1 MQDKR
6 STAGGQSQP
15 AESTSQNAGSACR
28 DELRLRWQSTLRAGL
43 ACGMGFCV
51 LLGILDTFYLPQEWL
66 PLTVSLRIAAVF
78 SAFAAALAASYI
90 ERLQSH
96 IDLLVTALLFLASAG
111 IGSAAIVSAAAGNV
125 AAFAESVLVVLGI
138 YLLAGLPLRH
148 SVVAAAPA
156 LAACLVLGQ
165 VLDIGT
171 GAMVYGALFIVI
183 ANLIG
188 AAACAAREND
198 GRAVVESSRK
208 LTGLINTDRL
218 TGIYNRQ
225 MFDDHLSRIWKQS
238 RRERHN
244 LGLLIVDI
252 DHMREFN
259 KRYGHPEGDRCI
271 QRVGEALKNSVRRP
285 LDFVA
290 RYDGSKFA
298 LVLYDPPTAYIR
310 RFVLNVQTSI
320 AGLHI
325 PNEGSPIGP
334 RVTVSIGAVVLGPQ
348 TTKSLEGAVQ
358 FAEEALSASKL
369 RGRDR
374 AVVFQSSDLENPSKP
389 VTGSLSAS
397 A

>member
-1 MQDKR
+1 MQDDR
-6 STAGGQSQP
+6 TVPGGQL
-15 AESTSQNAGSACR
+15 ASA
-28 DELRLRWQSTLRAGL
+28 DTNDKSLRNDCGEDLRIRWLMTLRSSL
-43 ACGMGFCV
+43 ACGMILSVIVGV
-51 LLGILDTFYLPQEWL
+51 LDTFHLSGEWL
-66 PLTVSLRIAAVF
+66 PLTVSLRVAAVF
-78 SAFAAALAASYI
+78 SALAVALAATYI
-90 ERLQSH
+90 EKLQGH
-96 IDLLVTALLFLASAG
+96 VDAIVTASLFTASAG
-111 IGSAAIVSAAAGNV
+111 VGCAAAVSAASGNA
-125 AAFAESVLVVLGI
+125 AAFAEPVLLVLGI
-138 YLLAGLPLRH
+138 YCLAGLPLRH
-148 SVVAAAPA
+148 SIVASAPA
-156 LAACLVLGQ
+156 LFACLVTGRILG
-165 VLDIGT
+165 IG
-171 GAMVYGALFIVI
+171 GADMVYGALFVLV
-183 ANLIG
+183 AHAIG
-188 AAACAAREND
+188 AAACIAREND
-198 GRAVVESSRK
+198 GLSLVANSRK

-225 MFDDHLSRIWKQS
+225 MFDDHLSRVWKQS

-244 LGLLIVDI
+244 LGLLVVDI

-290 RYDGSKFA
+290 RFDGSKFA

-310 RFVLNVQTSI
+310 RLVVNVQTSI

-348 TTKSLEGAVQ
+348 TAKSLEGAVQ

-374 AVVFQSSDLENPSKP
+374 AVVFQSSDLENTSRPASE
-389 VTGSLSAS
+389 SLSAS